1 MNLALFVS
9 GTGSNARVIIDRFQA
24 HPEYGVT
31 VKLVV
36 SNKATAGAL
45 PMATERSIPTLVLE
59 RKRFRE
65 TEELLDQLAHFEVD
79 FIALAGFLWLVPTY
93 LVKAFPNRIVN
104 IHPALLPDYGGKGMY
119 GANVHRAVKA
129 NGEEESG
136 ITIHYVNEHYD
147 EGAIIYQAA
156 TRLEPTDTPED
167 IAHRVLRLEH
177 ANYWRVLKI
186 LNAED
191 LRSDTREKGS
201 NQVMKKGLSTN

>member
-24 HPEYGVT
+24 QPEYGIT

-36 SNKATAGAL
+36 SNKATAAAL
-45 PMATERSIPTLVLE
+45 AMATERGVPTLVLE

-65 TEELLDQLAHFEVD
+65 TDELLHQLTHFEVD

-93 LVKAFPNRIVN
+93 LVKAFPKRIVN

-156 TRLEPTDTPED
+156 TRLEPTDTPEG
-167 IAHRVLRLEH
+167 IAKRVLCLEH
-177 ANYWRVLKI
+177 ANYWRVLRTLK
-186 LNAED
+186 AGD
-191 LRSDTREKGS
+191 LRSDTKEKES
-201 NQVMKKGLSTN
+201 NQVTKKGLSTN

>member
-24 HPEYGVT
+24 HPEYGIT

-36 SNKATAGAL
+36 SNKATAKAL
-45 PMATERSIPTLVLE
+45 TMATERGVPTLVLE

-65 TEELLDQLAHFEVD
+65 TEELISQLTYFGVD
-79 FIALAGFLWLVPTY
+79 FIALAGFLWLIPTY
-93 LVKAFPNRIVN
+93 LVKAFPSRIVN
-104 IHPALLPDYGGKGMY
+104 IHPALLPSYGGKGMY

-136 ITIHYVNEHYD
+136 ITIHYVSERYD

-156 TRLEPTDTPED
+156 TRLESTDTPAD
-167 IAHRVLRLEH
+167 IATRVLRLEH
-177 ANYWRVLKI
+177 ANYWRVLRG
-186 LNAED
+186 LAGGEA
-191 LRSDTREKGS
+191 LWSDV
-201 NQVMKKGLSTN
+201 NVLPL